1 MQTDYTDDQTARVR
15 EIEGSSAGHQTQP
28 LSLPPGY
35 SATRS
40 GSGSFSPISLTL
52 ILLGGCMLVTY
63 LLTALSGNAGLPTLP
78 LPDAGQMQAGLILL
92 TIGSCFLFFAFWR
105 RIYPFLIPGCI
116 LAGLSIG
123 VPFAALTHGVSVLWG
138 LSLAFLG
145 VFLISRLL
153 FRIQATWTIWPI
165 FPTVILF
172 AVGVIIAITTAPTLL
187 RGGIALLPPLLI
199 VLGLLL
205 GARRTP

>member
-1 MQTDYTDDQTARVR
+1 M
-15 EIEGSSAGHQTQP
+15 
-28 LSLPPGY
+28 
-35 SATRS
+35 
-40 GSGSFSPISLTL
+40 
-52 ILLGGCMLVTY
+52 
-63 LLTALSGNAGLPTLP
+63 
-78 LPDAGQMQAGLILL
+78 
-92 TIGSCFLFFAFWR
+92 
-105 RIYPFLIPGCI
+105 
-116 LAGLSIG
+116 
-123 VPFAALTHGVSVLWG
+123 PFAALTHGASVLWG

-187 RGGIALLPPLLI
+187 LGGIALLPPLLI